1 MLESDKTST
10 SDELADATPNADAN
24 TPELLDM
31 DQVKIDPV
39 WALRIPANLATR
51 RQILPFTL
59 QGGEVLIACKDPDDD
74 QSIQA
79 VRRYVSEA
87 IKVVPAEHDS
97 LFQAI
102 QRIFQD
108 TVRWNGNQ
116 SEPVRIQFT
125 GTQVD
130 PDSDNL
136 VALGDEIFHAAL
148 IRQAT
153 DIHIEPASNS
163 VRIRLRVDG
172 VLDEYRQLPIAVHH
186 PLLSR
191 LKVMSGMDIAE
202 RRAPQDGRFTLS
214 SEHSSEIDIR
224 TATIPTKHG
233 ERMTLRLLA
242 TQTQDL
248 TLGRLGMSAQG
259 REQFEHVID
268 RPNGLILITG
278 PTGCGK
284 STTLYAAIRNL
295 INRKS
300 LNVITI
306 EDPVEYVIEGISQ
319 VEVDANDKVSFHKA
333 LRSSLRHDPDV
344 LMIGEIRD
352 QETAETAIRAA
363 LTGHLV
369 FTTLHAN
376 SAVGAITR
384 LADMGIKPFLIGAV
398 SRLFAAQRLV
408 RKLCQQC
415 RVAYPLSESES
426 LLLARPSLTGTTV
439 YEPGGCQYCAGTGFM
454 GRIGLFEFIT
464 FDREIARTVASRP
477 DETHIQE
484 LLAQRKTPGLLDDA
498 IEKIIRGET
507 SVEQIATVISPY

>member
-1 MLESDKTST
+1 MAESTST
-10 SDELADATPNADAN
+10 NETPDS
-24 TPELLDM
+24 TTSEVGLLDM

-51 RQILPFTL
+51 RQVLPFTF
-59 QGGEVLIACKDPDDD
+59 QDEKVLIACKDPNDD

-79 VRRYVSEA
+79 VRRYVAEQVEA
-87 IKVVPAEHDS
+87 IPTEPAS
-97 LFQAI
+97 LFRAI

-125 GTQVD
+125 GAQVEA
-130 PDSDNL
+130 DSDNI

-153 DIHIEPASNS
+153 DIHIEPSS
-163 VRIRLRVDG
+163 TDLRVRLRADG
-172 VLDEYRQLPIAVHH
+172 LLDDYRQFPISVHV
-186 PLLSR
+186 PLVSR

-248 TLGRLGMSAQG
+248 TLDKLGMVENDLVQL
-259 REQFEHVID
+259 EHMIN
-268 RPNGLILITG
+268 RPNGLILLTG

-295 INRKS
+295 ISKRS

-306 EDPVEYVIEGISQ
+306 EDPVEYVIDGISQ
-319 VEVDANDKVSFHKA
+319 VEVDTNDKVSFHKA
-333 LRSSLRHDPDV
+333 LRSALRHDPDV

-352 QETAETAIRAA
+352 EETAETAIRAA
-363 LTGHLV
+363 LTGHMVL
-369 FTTLHAN
+369 TTLHAN

-384 LADMGIKPFLIGAV
+384 LADMRIKPFLIGAV
-398 SRLFAAQRLV
+398 SRMFAAQRLV
-408 RKLCQQC
+408 RRLCNRC
-415 RVAYPLSESES
+415 HRGYPMLESEA
-426 LLLARPSLTGTTV
+426 LLLGRTELVGKTI
-439 YEPGGCQYCAGTGFM
+439 YEPVGCKYCAGTGFV
-454 GRIGLFEFIT
+454 GRVGLFEFIP
-464 FDREIARTVASRP
+464 FDREIARVVASRP
-477 DETHIQE
+477 DETHIQQ
-484 LLAQRKTPGLLDDA
+484 LLNERKMPELLDDS
-498 IEKIIRGET
+498 IGKLLRGET
-507 SVEQIATVISPY
+507 SIEEVATVISPY

>member
-1 MLESDKTST
+1 MVETT
-10 SDELADATPNADAN
+10 AN
-24 TPELLDM
+24 KELLDM
-31 DQVKIDPV
+31 DQVKIDPA

-51 RQILPFTL
+51 RQVLPFTL
-59 QGGEVLIACKDPDDD
+59 QHEKVLIACKDPDDD

-79 VRRYVSEA
+79 VRRYITESVQ
-87 IKVVPAEHDS
+87 VVPADPAS
-97 LFQAI
+97 LFVAI

-125 GTQVD
+125 GAQVE
-130 PDSDNL
+130 PESDNI
-136 VALGDEIFHAAL
+136 VAVGDEIFHAAL

-153 DIHIEPASNS
+153 DIHIEPTSAD
-163 VRIRLRVDG
+163 VRVRLRADG
-172 VLDEYRQLPIAVHH
+172 VLDDYRHLPLAVHN

-202 RRAPQDGRFTLS
+202 RRAPQDGRFTLMS
-214 SEHSSEIDIR
+214 DHSSEIDIR

-248 TLGRLGMSAQG
+248 TLGRLGMSAVDLKS
-259 REQFEHVID
+259 FEHVID
-268 RPNGLILITG
+268 RPNGLILMTG

-284 STTLYAAIRNL
+284 STTLYGAMRSL
-295 INRKS
+295 IHRKS

-306 EDPVEYVIEGISQ
+306 EDPVEYVIDGISQ
-319 VEVDANDKVSFHKA
+319 VEVDTNDKVSFYKA

-352 QETAETAIRAA
+352 EETAETAIRAA

-384 LADMGIKPFLIGAV
+384 LADMGIKPFLIAAV
-398 SRLFAAQRLV
+398 SRMFAAQRLV
-408 RKLCQQC
+408 RKLCQKC
-415 RVAYPLSESES
+415 KVAYPLSEAES
-426 LLLARPSLTGTTV
+426 ILLARPELTGITV
-439 YEPGGCQYCAGTGFM
+439 YQPGGCRYCAGTGFM

-464 FDREIARTVASRP
+464 FDREIARVVASRP

-484 LLAQRKTPGLLDDA
+484 LLTERKTQDLMDDSLEKLIHGL
-498 IEKIIRGET
+498 T

>member
-1 MLESDKTST
+1 MAETT
-10 SDELADATPNADAN
+10 AHQ
-24 TPELLDM
+24 ELLDM
-31 DQVKIDPV
+31 NQVKIDPV

-51 RQILPFTL
+51 RQVLPFTV
-59 QGGEVLIACKDPDDD
+59 QDEKVLIACKDPDDD

-79 VRRYVSEA
+79 VRRYITEPVL
-87 IKVVPAEHDS
+87 VVPAEPAS
-97 LFQAI
+97 LFLAV

-108 TVRWNGNQ
+108 SVHWNGNQ

-125 GTQVD
+125 GMQVD
-130 PDSDNL
+130 PESENI
-136 VALGDEIFHAAL
+136 VAVGDEIFHAAL

-153 DIHIEPASNS
+153 DIHIEPTS
-163 VRIRLRVDG
+163 VELRIRLRVDG
-172 VLDEYRQLPIAVHH
+172 VLDDYRQLPLAVHN

-214 SEHSSEIDIR
+214 SDHNSEIDIR

-248 TLGRLGMSAQG
+248 TLGRLGMSDKDLAS
-259 REQFEHVID
+259 FERVID

-284 STTLYAAIRNL
+284 STTLYGAIRNL

-306 EDPVEYVIEGISQ
+306 EDPVEYVIDGVSQ

-352 QETAETAIRAA
+352 EETAETAIRAA

-398 SRLFAAQRLV
+398 SRMFAAQRLV
-408 RKLCQQC
+408 RKLCQKC
-415 RVAYPLSESES
+415 KVAYRLTEAES
-426 LLLARPSLTGTTV
+426 LLLARPELSGTIV
-439 YEPGGCQYCAGTGFM
+439 YEPGGCRYCAGTGFM

-464 FDREIARTVASRP
+464 FDREIARVVASRP
-477 DETHIQE
+477 DETHIQQ
-484 LLAQRKTPGLLDDA
+484 LLTERKAPDLMDDSL
-498 IEKIIRGET
+498 EKLIHGQT
-507 SVEQIATVISPY
+507 SVEQIATVISPF

>member
-1 MLESDKTST
+1 MAEPT
-10 SDELADATPNADAN
+10 AN
-24 TPELLDM
+24 TNLLDM
-31 DQVKIDPV
+31 DQVKIDPA

-51 RQILPFTL
+51 RQVLPFTQQDGL
-59 QGGEVLIACKDPDDD
+59 VLIACKDPDDE

-79 VRRYVSEA
+79 VRRYVSDPVQIIPTE
-87 IKVVPAEHDS
+87 PNS

-102 QRIFQD
+102 QRIFHD

-116 SEPVRIQFT
+116 SDPVRIQFT
-125 GTQVD
+125 GTQID
-130 PDSDNL
+130 PDSDNI

-153 DIHIEPASNS
+153 DIHIEPNS
-163 VRIRLRVDG
+163 SDLRIRLRVDG
-172 VLDEYRQLPIAVHH
+172 VLDEYRQLPISAHN
-186 PLLSR
+186 PLVSR

-224 TATIPTKHG
+224 TATLPTKHG

-248 TLGRLGMSAQG
+248 TLGRLGMSETDLI
-259 REQFEHVID
+259 RFEHAID
-268 RPNGLILITG
+268 RPNGLIIMTG

-284 STTLYAAIRNL
+284 STTLYAAMRTL
-295 INRKS
+295 IQRKS

-306 EDPVEYVIEGISQ
+306 EDPVEYVIDGVSQ
-319 VEVDANDKVSFHKA
+319 VEVDTNDKVSFHKA
-333 LRSSLRHDPDV
+333 LRSVLRHDPDV

-352 QETAETAIRAA
+352 EETAETAIRAA

-384 LADMGIKPFLIGAV
+384 LADMRIKPFLIGAV

-408 RKLCQQC
+408 RRLCEKC
-415 RVAYPLSESES
+415 RVPYSMTAEEST
-426 LLLARPSLTGTTV
+426 LLGRPELTGSRI
-439 YEPGGCQYCAGTGFM
+439 YHPGGCKYCAGTGFM
-454 GRIGLFEFIT
+454 GRIGLFEFIP
-464 FDREIARTVASRP
+464 FDQEIARVVASRP
-477 DETHIQE
+477 DETHIQK
-484 LLAQRKTPGLLDDA
+484 LLNDRKSPDLLDDS
-498 IEKIIRGET
+498 IGKLSTGDT
-507 SVEQIATVISPY
+507 SLEQIASVISPY

>member
-1 MLESDKTST
+1 MPESTTVDDST
-10 SDELADATPNADAN
+10 N
-24 TPELLDM
+24 LLDM

-51 RQILPFTL
+51 RQVLPFT
-59 QGGEVLIACKDPDDD
+59 QQDGAVLIACKDPDDD

-79 VRRYVSEA
+79 VRRYISE
-87 IKVVPAEHDS
+87 KVQVVAAEPTT
-97 LFQAI
+97 LFRAI

-116 SEPVRIQFT
+116 AEPVRIQFT
-125 GTQVD
+125 GTKVD
-130 PDSDNL
+130 PDSDNI

-153 DIHIEPASNS
+153 DIHIEPTSTD
-163 VRIRLRVDG
+163 VGIRLRVDG
-172 VLDEYRQLPIAVHH
+172 VLDDYRRFPFAVHN

-214 SEHSSEIDIR
+214 SEHSNEIDIR

-248 TLGRLGMSAQG
+248 TLMRLGMSK
-259 REQFEHVID
+259 EDLDTFEHVIN
-268 RPNGLILITG
+268 RPNGLILMTG

-295 INRKS
+295 IDRKS

-306 EDPVEYVIEGISQ
+306 EDPVEYVIDGVSQ

-352 QETAETAIRAA
+352 EETAETAIRAA

-369 FTTLHAN
+369 FTTIHAN

-384 LADMGIKPFLIGAV
+384 LADMRIKPFLIGAV

-408 RKLCQQC
+408 RKLCQKCKVPAEITQ
-415 RVAYPLSESES
+415 AEATILSRDD
-426 LLLARPSLTGTTV
+426 LLGKTI
-439 YEPGGCQYCAGTGFM
+439 YQPGGCRYCAGTGFM
-454 GRIGLFEFIT
+454 GRIGLFEFIK
-464 FDREIARTVASRP
+464 FDEEIARMVASRP
-477 DETHIQE
+477 DETHIQQ
-484 LLAQRKTPGLLDDA
+484 LLNQRKSRYLLDDSVD
-498 IEKIIRGET
+498 KLLRGET
-507 SVEQIATVISPY
+507 TVSQIANVISPY

>member
-1 MLESDKTST
+1 MVEST
-10 SDELADATPNADAN
+10 ANAT
-24 TPELLDM
+24 LLDM
-31 DQVKIDPV
+31 DQVKIDPA

-51 RQILPFTL
+51 RQVLPFTV
-59 QGGEVLIACKDPDDD
+59 QDGVVLIACKDPGDD

-79 VRRYVSEA
+79 VRRYVKEA
-87 IKVVPAEHDS
+87 VQVVPADPAS
-97 LFQAI
+97 LLQAI

-125 GTQVD
+125 GGQVE
-130 PDSDNL
+130 PDSENI
-136 VALGDEIFHAAL
+136 VAVGDEIFHAAL

-153 DIHIEPASNS
+153 DIHIEPTSTE
-163 VRIRLRVDG
+163 VRVRLRVDG
-172 VLDEYRQLPIAVHH
+172 ILDDYRQLPAIVHN

-214 SEHSSEIDIR
+214 SDHNSEIDIR

-248 TLGRLGMSAQG
+248 TLGRLGMSAADLN
-259 REQFEHVID
+259 RFEHVID
-268 RPNGLILITG
+268 RPNGLILMTG

-284 STTLYAAIRNL
+284 STTLYGAIRNV

-306 EDPVEYVIEGISQ
+306 EDPVEYVIDGISQ
-319 VEVDANDKVSFHKA
+319 VEVDTNDKVSFHKA

-352 QETAETAIRAA
+352 EETAETAIRAA

-398 SRLFAAQRLV
+398 SRMFAAQRLV
-408 RKLCQQC
+408 RKLCQRC
-415 RVAYPLSESES
+415 RVPYQLSESDAT
-426 LLLARPSLTGTTV
+426 LLARPELAGTSV
-439 YEPGGCQYCAGTGFM
+439 YRPGSCQYCAGTGFV

-464 FDREIARTVASRP
+464 FDREIARVVASRP
-477 DETHIQE
+477 DETHIQH
-484 LLAQRKTPGLLDDA
+484 LLTKRKTPDLLDDS
-498 IEKIIRGET
+498 IDKLVLGQT
-507 SVEQIATVISPY
+507 TVEQIATVISPY

>member
-1 MLESDKTST
+1 MIESTAKQ
-10 SDELADATPNADAN
+10 
-24 TPELLDM
+24 ELLNM
-31 DQVKIDPV
+31 DQVKIDPA

-51 RQILPFTL
+51 RQVLPFTV
-59 QGGEVLIACKDPDDD
+59 QHDKVLIACKDPDDD

-79 VRRYVSEA
+79 VRRYITESVQVA
-87 IKVVPAEHDS
+87 PADPAT
-97 LFQAI
+97 LFVAI
-102 QRIFQD
+102 QRIFQE

-125 GTQVD
+125 TTQFE
-130 PDSDNL
+130 PESDNI
-136 VALGDEIFHAAL
+136 VAVGDEIFHAAL

-153 DIHIEPASNS
+153 DIHIEPTSS
-163 VRIRLRVDG
+163 EVRVRLRVDG
-172 VLDEYRQLPIAVHH
+172 VLDDYRILPMTVHN

-214 SEHSSEIDIR
+214 SEHNSEIDIR

-248 TLGRLGMSAQG
+248 TLGRLGMSPADLAS
-259 REQFEHVID
+259 FERVID
-268 RPNGLILITG
+268 RPNGLILMTG

-284 STTLYAAIRNL
+284 STTLYGAVRSLIR
-295 INRKS
+295 RKS

-306 EDPVEYVIEGISQ
+306 EDPVEYVIDGISQ

-352 QETAETAIRAA
+352 EETAETAIRAA

-398 SRLFAAQRLV
+398 ARMFAAQRLV
-408 RKLCQQC
+408 RKLCQKC
-415 RVAYPLSESES
+415 KVGYPLTEAESI
-426 LLLARPSLTGTTV
+426 LLARPELIGTTV

-464 FDREIARTVASRP
+464 FDREIARMVASRP
-477 DETHIQE
+477 DETHIQQ
-484 LLAQRKTPGLLDDA
+484 LLTERQAPDLLDDSL
-498 IEKIIRGET
+498 EKLVHGQT

>member
-1 MLESDKTST
+1 MAETTATS
-10 SDELADATPNADAN
+10 N
-24 TPELLDM
+24 LLDM
-31 DQVKIDPV
+31 NQVKIDPA

-51 RQILPFTL
+51 RQVLPFTRQDGL
-59 QGGEVLIACKDPDDD
+59 VLIACKNPDDD

-79 VRRYVSEA
+79 VRRYVSDPVQ
-87 IKVVPAEHDS
+87 IVPTEPNS

-102 QRIFQD
+102 QRIFHD

-116 SEPVRIQFT
+116 TDPVRIQFT
-125 GTQVD
+125 GTQTD
-130 PDSDNL
+130 PDSDNI

-153 DIHIEPASNS
+153 DIHIEPNSNDLL
-163 VRIRLRVDG
+163 IRLRVDG
-172 VLDEYRQLPIAVHH
+172 ELDDYRQLPITAHN
-186 PLLSR
+186 PLISR

-224 TATIPTKHG
+224 TATLPTKHG

-248 TLGRLGMSAQG
+248 TLGRLGMSPVDLE
-259 REQFEHVID
+259 RFEHAIH
-268 RPNGLILITG
+268 RPNGLIIMTG

-284 STTLYAAIRNL
+284 STTLYAAMRTL
-295 INRKS
+295 VKQKS

-306 EDPVEYVIEGISQ
+306 EDPVEYVIDGVSQ
-319 VEVDANDKVSFHKA
+319 VEVDTNDKVSFHKA
-333 LRSSLRHDPDV
+333 LRSALRHDPDV

-352 QETAETAIRAA
+352 EETAETAIRAA

-384 LADMGIKPFLIGAV
+384 LADMQIKPFLIGAV
-398 SRLFAAQRLV
+398 SRMFAAQRLV
-408 RKLCQQC
+408 RRLCAKC
-415 RVAYPLSESES
+415 RVPYPMTESEAT
-426 LLLARPSLTGTTV
+426 LLSRPELTGTTI
-439 YEPGGCQYCAGTGFM
+439 YEPGGCKYCAGTGFM
-454 GRIGLFEFIT
+454 GRIGLFEFIL
-464 FDREIARTVASRP
+464 FDREIARVVASHP

-484 LLAQRKTPGLLDDA
+484 LLSERKSPDLLDDS
-498 IEKIIRGET
+498 IGKLSSGDT
-507 SVEQIATVISPY
+507 SLEQIASVISPY

>member
-1 MLESDKTST
+1 MSKS
-10 SDELADATPNADAN
+10 ATPPTISDDSQG
-24 TPELLDM
+24 LLNM
-31 DQVKIDPV
+31 DQVKIDPA

-51 RQILPFTL
+51 RQVLPFTK
-59 QGGEVLIACKDPDDD
+59 QNDVVLIACKDPDDE

-79 VRRYVSEA
+79 VRRYISESVQ
-87 IKVVPAEHDS
+87 VVPAESQS
-97 LFQAI
+97 LFRAI

-116 SEPVRIQFT
+116 AEPVRIQFT
-125 GTQVD
+125 GTKVD
-130 PDSDNL
+130 PDSDNI

-153 DIHIEPASNS
+153 DIHIEPTSTE

-172 VLDEYRQLPIAVHH
+172 ILDDYRRFPIAIHN

-214 SEHSSEIDIR
+214 SEHSNEIDIR

-248 TLGRLGMSAQG
+248 TLQRLGMSDSDLGA
-259 REQFEHVID
+259 FEHVIN
-268 RPNGLILITG
+268 RPNGLILMTG

-284 STTLYAAIRNL
+284 STTLYAAVRNL
-295 INRKS
+295 IGRKS

-306 EDPVEYVIEGISQ
+306 EDPVEYVIDGISQ

-352 QETAETAIRAA
+352 EETAETAIRAA

-369 FTTLHAN
+369 FTTIHAN

-398 SRLFAAQRLV
+398 SRMFAAQRLV
-408 RKLCQQC
+408 RKLCQKC
-415 RVAYPLSESES
+415 KVESKMTE
-426 LLLARPSLTGTTV
+426 AEATILTCPDLIGKTIF
-439 YEPGGCQYCAGTGFM
+439 EPGGCRYCAGTGYM
-454 GRIGLFEFIT
+454 GRIGLFEFVQ
-464 FDREIARTVASRP
+464 FDQEIARVVASRP
-477 DETHIQE
+477 DETHIQ
-484 LLAQRKTPGLLDDA
+484 QLLDKRSSKTLLHDSVN
-498 IEKIIRGET
+498 KLLRGET
-507 SVEQIATVISPY
+507 TVHQIANVISPY

>member
-1 MLESDKTST
+1 MTDMAETT
-10 SDELADATPNADAN
+10 ANPN
-24 TPELLDM
+24 LLDM

-51 RQILPFTL
+51 RQVLPFT
-59 QGGEVLIACKDPDDD
+59 QQDGMVLIGCKDPDDE

-79 VRRYVSEA
+79 VRRYLSEPVQV
-87 IKVVPAEHDS
+87 IPAEPNS

-102 QRIFQD
+102 QRIFHD

-125 GTQVD
+125 GTQTD
-130 PDSDNL
+130 PDSDNI

-153 DIHIEPASNS
+153 DIHIEPTSND
-163 VRIRLRVDG
+163 VRVRLRVDG
-172 VLDEYRQLPIAVHH
+172 ELDDYRQLPISAHN
-186 PLLSR
+186 PLVSR

-224 TATIPTKHG
+224 TAALPTKHG

-248 TLGRLGMSAQG
+248 TLDRLGMGDDDHA
-259 REQFEHVID
+259 RFEHAIN
-268 RPNGLILITG
+268 RPNGLIIMTG

-284 STTLYAAIRNL
+284 STTLYAAMRTL
-295 INRKS
+295 LQKKS
-300 LNVITI
+300 LNMITI
-306 EDPVEYVIEGISQ
+306 EDPVEYVIDGVSQ
-319 VEVDANDKVSFHKA
+319 VEVDTNDKVSFHKA
-333 LRSSLRHDPDV
+333 LRSALRHDPDV

-352 QETAETAIRAA
+352 EETAETAIRAA

-369 FTTLHAN
+369 LTTLHAN

-384 LADMGIKPFLIGAV
+384 LADMQIKPFLIGAV
-398 SRLFAAQRLV
+398 SRMFAAQRLV
-408 RKLCQQC
+408 RRLCEKC
-415 RVAYPLSESES
+415 RKPVPLSEQEATALS
-426 LLLARPSLTGTTV
+426 RPELTGMTI
-439 YEPGGCQYCAGTGFM
+439 YQSQGCRYCAGTGFM
-454 GRIGLFEFIT
+454 GRIGLFEFIP
-464 FDREIARTVASRP
+464 FDQEIARVVASRP
-477 DETHIQE
+477 DETHIQQ
-484 LLAQRKTPGLLDDA
+484 LLHERQWPDLLDDC
-498 IEKIIRGET
+498 IDKLSRGDT
-507 SVEQIATVISPY
+507 TLEQVATVISPY

>member
-1 MLESDKTST
+1 MSEPN
-10 SDELADATPNADAN
+10 ANANPQATP
-24 TPELLDM
+24 EVLDM

-51 RQILPFTL
+51 RQVLPFTR
-59 QGGEVLIACKDPDDD
+59 QNNKVLLACKDPDDD

-79 VRRYVSEA
+79 VRRYISEA
-87 IKVVPAEHDS
+87 IEVVPTEPAS
-97 LFQAI
+97 LFRAI

-116 SEPVRIQFT
+116 SEPVRIQFS
-125 GTQVD
+125 GAQVEA
-130 PDSDNL
+130 DSDNI

-153 DIHIEPASNS
+153 DIHIEPTSHDL
-163 VRIRLRVDG
+163 RIRLRVDG
-172 VLDEYRQLPIAVHH
+172 LLDDYRQFPVSVHI

-214 SEHSSEIDIR
+214 SEHSSEVDIR

-248 TLGRLGMSAQG
+248 TLGRLGMIDSDLT
-259 REQFEHVID
+259 QFEHVIN
-268 RPNGLILITG
+268 RPNGLILLTG

-295 INRKS
+295 IGKRS

-306 EDPVEYVIEGISQ
+306 EDPVEYVIDGISQ

-333 LRSSLRHDPDV
+333 LRSALRHDPDV

-352 QETAETAIRAA
+352 EETAETAIRAA

-369 FTTLHAN
+369 LTTIHAN

-384 LADMGIKPFLIGAV
+384 LADMGIKPFLIAAV
-398 SRLFAAQRLV
+398 SRMFAAQRLV
-408 RKLCQQC
+408 RRLCERC
-415 RVAYPLSESES
+415 RRAYPMTESEAQ
-426 LLLARPSLTGTTV
+426 LLGCPEMKETTI
-439 YEPGGCQYCAGTGFM
+439 YEQVGCKYCAGTGFM
-454 GRIGLFEFIT
+454 GRIGLFEFIP
-464 FDREIARTVASRP
+464 FDREIARVVASRP
-477 DETHIQE
+477 DETHIQK
-484 LLAQRKTPGLLDDA
+484 LLMERNAQDLLDDSLT
-498 IEKIIRGET
+498 KLIRGDTTVKE
-507 SVEQIATVISPY
+507 VATVISPF

>member
-1 MLESDKTST
+1 M
-10 SDELADATPNADAN
+10 AGN
-24 TPELLDM
+24 TQPIELLDM

-51 RQILPFTL
+51 RQVLPFTR
-59 QGGEVLIACKDPDDD
+59 QNGFVLVACKDPQDD

-79 VRRYVSEA
+79 VRRYISEP
-87 IKVVPAEHDS
+87 IQVVAAESAS

-125 GTQVD
+125 GTQAE
-130 PDSDNL
+130 PDADNI

-153 DIHIEPASNS
+153 DIHIEPTSKDTR
-163 VRIRLRVDG
+163 VRLRVDG
-172 VLDEYRQLPIAVHH
+172 VLDEYRQLPIAVHV

-214 SEHSSEIDIR
+214 SEHSNEIDIR
-224 TATIPTKHG
+224 AATLPTKHG

-242 TQTQDL
+242 MQTQDL
-248 TLGRLGMSAQG
+248 TLGRLGMSDSDLV
-259 REQFEHVID
+259 RFEHAIQ
-268 RPNGLILITG
+268 RPNGLVLLTG

-295 INRKS
+295 INRRS

-306 EDPVEYVIEGISQ
+306 EDPVEYVIDGVSQ
-319 VEVDANDKVSFHKA
+319 VEVDGNDKVSFHKA
-333 LRSSLRHDPDV
+333 LRSALRHDPDV

-352 QETAETAIRAA
+352 EETAETAIRAA

-384 LADMGIKPFLIGAV
+384 LADMRIKPFLVGAV
-398 SRLFAAQRLV
+398 SRMFAAQRLV
-408 RKLCQQC
+408 RKLCKRC
-415 RVAYPLSESES
+415 RASYPMPETEALMLS
-426 LLLARPSLTGTTV
+426 RPELEGELV
-439 YEPGGCQYCAGTGFM
+439 YRPVGCEYCAGTGFI
-454 GRIGLFEFIT
+454 GRLGLFELVP
-464 FDREIARTVASRP
+464 FDREIAHAVASRP
-477 DETHIQE
+477 DETYIQQ
-484 LLAQRKTPGLLDDA
+484 LLVARKAPDLLDDSVC
-498 IEKIIRGET
+498 KLKRGET
-507 SVEQIATVISPY
+507 SVAEVATVISPY

>member
-1 MLESDKTST
+1 MSES
-10 SDELADATPNADAN
+10 LNIQ
-24 TPELLDM
+24 LLDM
-31 DQVKIDPV
+31 DQVKIDPD

-51 RQILPFTL
+51 RQVLPFT
-59 QGGEVLIACKDPDDD
+59 QQNGEVLVACKDPDDE

-79 VRRYVSEA
+79 VRRYVSETVQ
-87 IKVVPAEHDS
+87 VVPAEPDS
-97 LFQAI
+97 LFSAI

-116 SEPVRIQFT
+116 SEPVRIQFI
-125 GTQVD
+125 GAQVE
-130 PDSDNL
+130 PDADNI
-136 VALGDEIFHAAL
+136 VALGDEVFHAAL

-153 DIHIEPASNS
+153 DIHIEPAIKF

-172 VLDEYRQLPIAVHH
+172 VLDEYRQFPIAIHH

-214 SEHSSEIDIR
+214 SEHNSEIDIR

-248 TLGRLGMSAQG
+248 TLDRLGMSKTDLG
-259 REQFEHVID
+259 RFEKVID
-268 RPNGLILITG
+268 QPNGLVLLTG

-284 STTLYAAIRNL
+284 STTLYAAIRSL
-295 INRKS
+295 IKHKS

-319 VEVDANDKVSFHKA
+319 IEVDANDKVSFHKA

-344 LMIGEIRD
+344 MMIGEIRD

-398 SRLFAAQRLV
+398 ARLFAAQRLV
-408 RKLCQQC
+408 RRLCAKC
-415 RVAYPLSESES
+415 RVEYPLSEAEAI
-426 LLLARPSLTGTTV
+426 LLGRPELTSTKV

-454 GRIGLFEFIT
+454 GRVGLFEFIT
-464 FDREIARTVASRP
+464 FDREIANMVASRP
-477 DETHIQE
+477 DETYIQQ
-484 LLAQRKTPGLLDDA
+484 LLIERKSPDLLDDA
-498 IEKIIRGET
+498 IGKLIRGET
-507 SVEQIATVISPY
+507 TMGQIATVIGPYSK

>member
-1 MLESDKTST
+1 MSDST
-10 SDELADATPNADAN
+10 TKDI
-24 TPELLDM
+24 LDM

-51 RQILPFTL
+51 RQILPFT
-59 QGGEVLIACKDPDDD
+59 QQDGSVLVACKDPTDE

-79 VRRYVSEA
+79 VRRYISEPLK
-87 IKVVPAEHDS
+87 IVPSETDS
-97 LFQAI
+97 LFRAI
-102 QRIFQD
+102 QKIFQD

-125 GTQVD
+125 GTQVE
-130 PDSDNL
+130 PDSDNI

-153 DIHIEPASNS
+153 DIHIEPGSIDLR
-163 VRIRLRVDG
+163 VRLRVDG
-172 VLDEYRQLPIAVHH
+172 ILDQYRTLPIGIHS

-214 SEHSSEIDIR
+214 SEHSNEVDIR
-224 TATIPTKHG
+224 AATIPTKHG

-242 TQTQDL
+242 TQTQEL
-248 TLGRLGMSAQG
+248 TLEKLGMAKSDLGA
-259 REQFEHVID
+259 FEHAIH
-268 RPNGLILITG
+268 RPNGLILLTG

-295 INRKS
+295 INQKS

-306 EDPVEYVIEGISQ
+306 EDPVEYVIDGISQ
-319 VEVDANDKVSFHKA
+319 VEVDTNDKVSFYKA
-333 LRSSLRHDPDV
+333 LRSVLRHDPDV

-369 FTTLHAN
+369 FTTIHAN
-376 SAVGAITR
+376 SATGAITR
-384 LADMGIKPFLIGAV
+384 LADMGVKPFLIGAV
-398 SRLFAAQRLV
+398 SRMFAAQRLV
-408 RKLCQQC
+408 RRLCDKC
-415 RVAYPLSESES
+415 RSPYKMHQEEAE
-426 LLLARPSLTGTTV
+426 LLGAEDLVGTTIYRPS
-439 YEPGGCQYCAGTGFM
+439 GCQYCAGTGFM
-454 GRIGLFEFIT
+454 GRLGLFEFVP
-464 FDREIARTVASRP
+464 FDREIARLVANRP
-477 DETHIQE
+477 DETELQK
-484 LLAQRKTPGLLDDA
+484 LLAEREHPDLLEDA
-498 IEKIIRGET
+498 IKKLTEGKT
-507 SVEQIATVISPY
+507 SLDQIATVISPY

>member
-1 MLESDKTST
+1 MSD
-10 SDELADATPNADAN
+10 NGNN
-24 TPELLDM
+24 TELLKM

-51 RQILPFTL
+51 RQVLPFTL
-59 QGGEVLIACKDPDDD
+59 QNERVLVACKDLTDD

-79 VRRYVSEA
+79 VSRYISNP
-87 IKVVPAEHDS
+87 IDVVAADPET
-97 LFQAI
+97 LFEAI

-125 GTQVD
+125 GTQID
-130 PDSDNL
+130 PESDNI
-136 VALGDEIFHAAL
+136 VAVGDEIFHAAL

-153 DIHIEPASNS
+153 DIHIEPSS
-163 VRIRLRVDG
+163 IDLRVRLRVDG
-172 VLDEYRQLPIAVHH
+172 LLDDYRQFPVAVHQ

-214 SEHSSEIDIR
+214 SDHNSEIDIR

-248 TLGRLGMSAQG
+248 TLGRLGMSSPDRA
-259 REQFEHVID
+259 QFERVID
-268 RPNGLILITG
+268 RPNGLILMTG

-284 STTLYAAIRNL
+284 STTLYGAIRSL

-300 LNVITI
+300 LNIITI
-306 EDPVEYVIEGISQ
+306 EDPVEYVIDGISQ

-352 QETAETAIRAA
+352 EETAETAIRAA

-398 SRLFAAQRLV
+398 SRMFAAQRLV
-408 RKLCQQC
+408 RKLCQKC
-415 RVAYPLSESES
+415 KLSYAMPEAEAI
-426 LLLARPSLTGTTV
+426 LLARPELTGTTV
-439 YEPGGCQYCAGTGFM
+439 YRASGCRYCAGTGFM
-454 GRIGLFEFIT
+454 GRVGLFEFIVY
-464 FDREIARTVASRP
+464 DQEMARIVASRP
-477 DETHIQE
+477 DETYIQQ
-484 LLAQRKTPGLLDDA
+484 LLNERQLPDLMDDSISKLTQGL
-498 IEKIIRGET
+498 T
-507 SVEQIATVISPY
+507 SVQQIATVISPY

>member
-1 MLESDKTST
+1 MVSV
-10 SDELADATPNADAN
+10 DENQ
-24 TPELLDM
+24 LLDM
-31 DQVKIDPV
+31 DQVKVDPV

-51 RQILPFTL
+51 RQVLPFTL
-59 QGGEVLIACKDPDDD
+59 LNEQVLIACKDPQDE

-79 VRRYVSEA
+79 VKRYIPETTR
-87 IKVVPAEHDS
+87 IVPAEPNS
-97 LFQAI
+97 LFRSI

-116 SEPVRIQFT
+116 SDPVRIQFT
-125 GTQVD
+125 GNQIE
-130 PDSDNL
+130 PDSDNI

-148 IRQAT
+148 IRNAT
-153 DIHIEPASNS
+153 DVHIEPTSQDL
-163 VRIRLRVDG
+163 RIRLRVDG
-172 VLDEYRQLPIAVHH
+172 VLDLYRKLPVAVHS
-186 PLLSR
+186 PLVSR

-214 SEHSSEIDIR
+214 SEHSNEIDIR

-248 TLGRLGMSAQG
+248 TLDRLGMSDGDLAIF
-259 REQFEHVID
+259 RRVID
-268 RPNGLILITG
+268 RPNGLILLTG

-284 STTLYAAIRNL
+284 STTLYAAIRSL
-295 INRKS
+295 IKTKS

-306 EDPVEYVIEGISQ
+306 EDPVEYVVDGVSQ
-319 VEVDANDKVSFHKA
+319 IEVDAGDRVSFHKA
-333 LRSSLRHDPDV
+333 LRSVLRHDPDV

-352 QETAETAIRAA
+352 EETAETAIRAA

-384 LADMGIKPFLIGAV
+384 LADMAIKPFLIAAV

-408 RKLCQQC
+408 RKLCEHC
-415 RVAYPLSESES
+415 RKPYPLDETEAT
-426 LLLARPSLTGTTV
+426 LLNRPELLGTQV
-439 YEPGGCQYCAGTGFM
+439 FRPVGCQYCASTGYQ
-454 GRIGLFEFIT
+454 GRIGLFELVP
-464 FDREIARTVASRP
+464 FDREIARIVASRP
-477 DETHIQE
+477 DETHIQKLLVDRKHPE
-484 LLAQRKTPGLLDDA
+484 LMDDSIDKLKAGL
-498 IEKIIRGET
+498 T
-507 SVEQIATVISPY
+507 SVQQIATMISPY

>member
-1 MLESDKTST
+1 MSDIG
-10 SDELADATPNADAN
+10 NN
-24 TPELLDM
+24 TELLNM

-51 RQILPFTL
+51 RQVLPFTL
-59 QGGEVLIACKDPDDD
+59 QNDRVLIACKDLNDE

-79 VRRYVSEA
+79 VRRYISHPVD
-87 IKVVPAEHDS
+87 VVAADPET
-97 LFQAI
+97 LFEAI

-130 PDSDNL
+130 PESENI
-136 VALGDEIFHAAL
+136 VAVGDEIFHAAL

-153 DIHIEPASNS
+153 DIHIEPSS
-163 VRIRLRVDG
+163 IDLRVRLRVDG
-172 VLDEYRQLPIAVHH
+172 LLDDYRQFPIAVHQ

-214 SEHSSEIDIR
+214 SDHNSEIDIR

-248 TLGRLGMSAQG
+248 TLGRLGMSPPDLA
-259 REQFEHVID
+259 QFERVID
-268 RPNGLILITG
+268 RPNGLILMTG

-284 STTLYAAIRNL
+284 STTLYGAIRSL

-306 EDPVEYVIEGISQ
+306 EDPVEYVIDGISQ
-319 VEVDANDKVSFHKA
+319 VEVDANDK
-333 LRSSLRHDPDV
+333 D
-344 LMIGEIRD
+344 
-352 QETAETAIRAA
+352 
-363 LTGHLV
+363 
-369 FTTLHAN
+369 
-376 SAVGAITR
+376 
-384 LADMGIKPFLIGAV
+384 
-398 SRLFAAQRLV
+398 
-408 RKLCQQC
+408 RK
-415 RVAYPLSESES
+415 
-426 LLLARPSLTGTTV
+426 
-439 YEPGGCQYCAGTGFM
+439 
-454 GRIGLFEFIT
+454 
-464 FDREIARTVASRP
+464 
-477 DETHIQE
+477 
-484 LLAQRKTPGLLDDA
+484 
-498 IEKIIRGET
+498 
-507 SVEQIATVISPY
+507 SVV

>member
-1 MLESDKTST
+1 METQ
-10 SDELADATPNADAN
+10 
-24 TPELLDM
+24 LLDM

-51 RQILPFTL
+51 RQVLPFTL
-59 QGGEVLIACKDPDDD
+59 QDGEVLVACKDPEDE

-87 IKVVPAEHDS
+87 VQVVPAEPDS
-97 LFQAI
+97 LFSAI

-125 GTQVD
+125 GAQVE
-130 PDSDNL
+130 PDSDNI

-153 DIHIEPASNS
+153 DIHIEPAINF

-172 VLDEYRQLPIAVHH
+172 VLDEYRQFPIAIHH
-186 PLLSR
+186 PLMSR

-224 TATIPTKHG
+224 TASIPTKHG

-248 TLGRLGMSAQG
+248 TLDRLGMSISDLG
-259 REQFEHVID
+259 RFEKVID
-268 RPNGLILITG
+268 RPNGLILMTG

-284 STTLYAAIRNL
+284 STTLYAAIRSL
-295 INRKS
+295 INSKS

-319 VEVDANDKVSFHKA
+319 IEVDANDKVSFHKA

-344 LMIGEIRD
+344 MMIGEIRD

-408 RKLCQQC
+408 RRLCAKC
-415 RVAYPLSESES
+415 RVEYPLTEAESVLLGRPELES
-426 LLLARPSLTGTTV
+426 TRV
-439 YEPGGCQYCAGTGFM
+439 FEPGGCQYCAGTGFM
-454 GRIGLFEFIT
+454 GRVGLFEFIT
-464 FDREIARTVASRP
+464 FDREIASVVASRP
-477 DETHIQE
+477 DETYIQQ
-484 LLAQRKTPGLLDDA
+484 LLVERKSTDLLDDA
-498 IEKIIRGET
+498 IDKLIRGET
-507 SVEQIATVISPY
+507 TMSQIATVIT